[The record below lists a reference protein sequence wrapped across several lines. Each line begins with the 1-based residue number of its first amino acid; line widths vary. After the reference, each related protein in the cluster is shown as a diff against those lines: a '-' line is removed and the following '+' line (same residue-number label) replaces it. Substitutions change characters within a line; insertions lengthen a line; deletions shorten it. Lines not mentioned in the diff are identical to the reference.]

1 MTVEERIRR
10 IRTID
15 QIKNNI
21 TYSRK
26 LGLKDTSFWKG
37 ENKREIYSHRL
48 GNESLTTK
56 VQEELFTEDLLNEQ

>member
-1 MTVEERIRR
+1 MTVEERIKR

-37 ENKREIYSHRL
+37 ENNREICSHRF
-48 GNESLTTK
+48 GNESFTTK
-56 VQEELFTEDLLNEQ
+56 FQEGT